1 MVERPTTVGLKKDK
15 EEEKEKADE
24 SKAVEILF
32 EVLKGNNIDD
42 KDGNEY
48 NF

>member
-1 MVERPTTVGLKKDK
+1 MVEPPPTTVGLKKDK
-15 EEEKEKADE
+15 EEEKADE

-32 EVLKGNNIDD
+32 EVLKGNKIDD